1 MNLSGKLPFH
11 FKNIGRQWG
20 KIPRVPSGRNNYEID
35 IAAINNDTKDILFCE
50 CKYQNKK
57 IDIDVYLKLKEK
69 AGFVQWQSGQKNY
82 FTLISKLGFT
92 DKMKR
97 AAKKDNVLLLTL
109 DDYVLHG

>member
-1 MNLSGKLPFH
+1 MIQRISFFVSANTR
-11 FKNIGRQWG
+11 I
-20 KIPRVPSGRNNYEID
+20 
-35 IAAINNDTKDILFCE
+35 
-50 CKYQNKK
+50 KK